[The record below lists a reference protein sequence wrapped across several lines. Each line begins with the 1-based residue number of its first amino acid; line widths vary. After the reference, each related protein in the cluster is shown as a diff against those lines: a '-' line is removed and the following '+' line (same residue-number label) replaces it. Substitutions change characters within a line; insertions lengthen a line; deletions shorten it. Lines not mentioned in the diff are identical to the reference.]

1 MDVLIQ
7 VLTKNALITALAV
20 TGLMMIVSH
29 LLSKYLTKGKLQSS
43 AIAITMGL
51 VIAYFAGVYTQGTK
65 GISDIAIFSGFALL
79 GGAMLRDLAI
89 ASTAFEVDVKEV
101 KKAGK
106 VGLIALLLGCVIPFV
121 IGAGVA
127 WLMGYKDPVSMTTIG
142 AGAMTYIVGPITG
155 SAIGASSEVI
165 ALSIAIGLIKSVFFM
180 VGTPLLAKFMYLKSP
195 RSAMIFGGMAGT
207 TSGVA
212 AGLAGTDVR
221 LVPYGALVATFYT
234 GLGCLLGPSIFF
246 PDRQCNFWLSIG

>member
-1 MDVLIQ
+1 MELLID
-7 VLTKNALITALAV
+7 VLTKNALVTALAV
-20 TGLMMIVSH
+20 TGFMMFISH

-43 AIAITMGL
+43 AIAITLGL

-65 GISDIAIFSGFALL
+65 GISDVALFSGFALL

-89 ASTAFEVDVKEV
+89 ASTAFEVDVREV

-106 VGLIALLLGCVIPFV
+106 IGLIALALGCVVPFV
-121 IGAGVA
+121 AGVGIA
-127 WLMGYKDPVSMTTIG
+127 WMMGYKDAVSMTTIG

-155 SAIGASSEVI
+155 TAIGASSEVI
-165 ALSIAIGLIKSVFFM
+165 ALSIAIGLIKAVFFM

-195 RSAMIFGGMAGT
+195 RSAMVFGGLAGT
-207 TSGVA
+207 TSGTA

-234 GLGCLLGPSIFF
+234 GLGCLLGPSVFFLTVKAIF
-246 PDRQCNFWLSIG
+246 G

>member
-29 LLSKYLTKGKLQSS
+29 LLSKYLTKDKLQSS

-246 PDRQCNFWLSIG
+246 LTVNAIFG

>member
-121 IGAGVA
+121 IGAGMA

-246 PDRQCNFWLSIG
+246 LTVNAIFG

>member
-1 MDVLIQ
+1 METLIAVLS
-7 VLTKNALITALAV
+7 KNALVTALAV
-20 TGLMMIVSH
+20 TGLMMFVSH

-43 AIAITMGL
+43 AIAITLGL
-51 VIAYFAGVYTQGTK
+51 VVAYFAGVYTNGTK

-79 GGAMLRDLAI
+79 GGAMIRDLAI

-106 VGLIALLLGCVIPFV
+106 VGLVALLLGCVVPFV
-121 IGAGVA
+121 IGVVVA
-127 WLMGYKDPVSMTTIG
+127 WFLGYKDPVSMTTIG

-155 SAIGASSEVI
+155 SAIGASSDVI

-180 VGTPLLAKFMYLKSP
+180 IGTPLLMYLKSP
-195 RSAMIFGGMAGT
+195 RSAMVFGGLAGT
-207 TSGVA
+207 TSGTA

-246 PDRQCNFWLSIG
+246 LTVNAIFS

>member
-1 MDVLIQ
+1 MEEIIT
-7 VLTKNALITALAV
+7 VLTKNALVTALAV
-20 TGLMMIVSH
+20 TGLMMYVSH

-43 AIAITMGL
+43 AFAITMGL
-51 VIAYFAGVYTQGTK
+51 VLAYFAGVYTQGEK
-65 GISDIAIFSGFALL
+65 GISDIEIFGGFALL

-106 VGLIALLLGCVIPFV
+106 VGMIALTLGCVIPFL
-121 IGAGVA
+121 IGAMVA
-127 WLMGYKDPVSMTTIG
+127 WVMGYRDPVSMTTIG
-142 AGAMTYIVGPITG
+142 AGAMTYIVGPVTG
-155 SAIGASSEVI
+155 TAVGASSEVI

-195 RSAMIFGGMAGT
+195 RSAMVFGGLAGT
-207 TSGVA
+207 TSGTA

-234 GLGCLLGPSIFF
+234 GLGCLLAPSVFFLTINAIF
-246 PDRQCNFWLSIG
+246 G

>member
-89 ASTAFEVDVKEV
+89 ASTAFGVDVKEV

-246 PDRQCNFWLSIG
+246 LTVNAIFG

>member
-89 ASTAFEVDVKEV
+89 AFTAFEVDVKEV

-246 PDRQCNFWLSIG
+246 LTVNAIFG

>member
-51 VIAYFAGVYTQGTK
+51 VIAYFAGVYTQDTK

-246 PDRQCNFWLSIG
+246 LTVNAIFG

>member
-1 MDVLIQ
+1 MEEIVT
-7 VLTKNALITALAV
+7 VLTKNALVTALAV
-20 TGLMMIVSH
+20 TGLMMYVSH

-51 VIAYFAGVYTQGTK
+51 VLAYFAGVYTQGEK
-65 GISDIAIFSGFALL
+65 GISDIAIFGGFALL

-106 VGLIALLLGCVIPFV
+106 VGMIALLLGCVIPFV
-121 IGAGVA
+121 IGAMVA
-127 WLMGYKDPVSMTTIG
+127 WLMGYRDPVSMTTIG
-142 AGAMTYIVGPITG
+142 AGAMTYIVGPVTG
-155 SAIGASSEVI
+155 TAVGASSEVV

-195 RSAMIFGGMAGT
+195 RSAMVFGGLAGT
-207 TSGVA
+207 TSGTA

-234 GLGCLLGPSIFF
+234 GLGCLLAPSVFFLTINAIF
-246 PDRQCNFWLSIG
+246 G

>member
-7 VLTKNALITALAV
+7 VLTKNALVTALAV
-20 TGLMMIVSH
+20 TGLMMFVSQI
-29 LLSKYLTKGKLQSS
+29 LSKYLTGGKLQSS

-51 VIAYFAGVYTQGTK
+51 VVAYFAGVYTHGTK
-65 GISDIAIFSGFALL
+65 GLSDIAIFSGFALL
-79 GGAMLRDLAI
+79 GGSMIRDLAI

-106 VGLIALLLGCVIPFV
+106 VGLIALILGCVIPFIV
-121 IGAGVA
+121 GAGVA
-127 WLMGYKDPVSMTTIG
+127 WMMGYKDPISMTTIG

-155 SAIGASSEVI
+155 TAIGASSEVI

-207 TSGVA
+207 TSGTA

-234 GLGCLLGPSIFF
+234 GLGCLLAPSLFFLTVNAIF
-246 PDRQCNFWLSIG
+246 S

>member
-79 GGAMLRDLAI
+79 GGAMLRNLAI

-246 PDRQCNFWLSIG
+246 LTVNAIFG

>member
-1 MDVLIQ
+1 MEALMA
-7 VLTKNALITALAV
+7 VLTKNALVTALAV
-20 TGLMMIVSH
+20 TGLMMYVSH

-43 AIAITMGL
+43 AIAITLGL
-51 VIAYFAGVYTQGTK
+51 VFAYFAGVYTQGEK
-65 GISDIAIFSGFALL
+65 GIADIAIFSGFALL

-101 KKAGK
+101 KKAGTI
-106 VGLIALLLGCVIPFV
+106 GLMALLLGCVIPFV
-121 IGAGVA
+121 FGAGIA
-127 WLMGYKDPVSMTTIG
+127 WFMGYKDAISMTTIG

-155 SAIGASSEVI
+155 SAVGASSDVI
-165 ALSIAIGLIKSVFFM
+165 ALSIAIGLIKAVFFM
-180 VGTPLLAKFMYLKSP
+180 VGTPLLAKFMYLNSP
-195 RSAMIFGGMAGT
+195 RSAMIFGGLAGT

-234 GLGCLLGPSIFF
+234 GLGCLLAPSVFFLIVNAIF
-246 PDRQCNFWLSIG
+246 

>member
-142 AGAMTYIVGPITG
+142 AGAMTYIVGPTTG

-246 PDRQCNFWLSIG
+246 LTVNAIFG

>member
-165 ALSIAIGLIKSVFFM
+165 ALSIAIGLLKSVFFM

-246 PDRQCNFWLSIG
+246 LTVNAIFG

>member
-1 MDVLIQ
+1 MEEIVT
-7 VLTKNALITALAV
+7 VLTKNALVTALAV
-20 TGLMMIVSH
+20 TGLMMYISH

-43 AIAITMGL
+43 AFAITMGL
-51 VIAYFAGVYTQGTK
+51 VLAYFAGVYTQGEK
-65 GISDIAIFSGFALL
+65 GISDIEIFGGFALL

-106 VGLIALLLGCVIPFV
+106 VGMIALLLGCVIPFV
-121 IGAGVA
+121 VGAMVA
-127 WLMGYKDPVSMTTIG
+127 WVMGYRDPVSMTTIG
-142 AGAMTYIVGPITG
+142 AGAMTYIVGPVTG
-155 SAIGASSEVI
+155 TAIGATSEVI
-165 ALSIAIGLIKSVFFM
+165 ALSIAIGLIKAVFFM

-195 RSAMIFGGMAGT
+195 RSAMVFGGLAGT
-207 TSGVA
+207 TSGTA

-234 GLGCLLGPSIFF
+234 GLGCLLGPSVFFLTVNAIF
-246 PDRQCNFWLSIG
+246 G

>member
-1 MDVLIQ
+1 MEEIVT
-7 VLTKNALITALAV
+7 VLTKNALVTALAV
-20 TGLMMIVSH
+20 TGLMMYVSH

-43 AIAITMGL
+43 AFAITMGL
-51 VIAYFAGVYTQGTK
+51 VLAYFAGVYTQGEK
-65 GISDIAIFSGFALL
+65 GISDIEIFSGFALL

-106 VGLIALLLGCVIPFV
+106 VGMIALLLGCVIPFV
-121 IGAGVA
+121 VGAMVA
-127 WLMGYKDPVSMTTIG
+127 WVMGYRDPVSMTTIG
-142 AGAMTYIVGPITG
+142 AGAMTYIVGPVTG
-155 SAIGASSEVI
+155 TAIGASSEVI
-165 ALSIAIGLIKSVFFM
+165 ALSIAIGLIKAVFFM

-195 RSAMIFGGMAGT
+195 RSAMVFGGLAGT
-207 TSGVA
+207 TSGTA

-234 GLGCLLGPSIFF
+234 GLGCLLGPSVFFLTVNAIF
-246 PDRQCNFWLSIG
+246 G

>member
-1 MDVLIQ
+1 MDVLLQ
-7 VLTKNALITALAV
+7 VLTKNALVTALAV
-20 TGLMMIVSH
+20 TGLMMFISH
-29 LLSKYLTKGKLQSS
+29 LLSKYLTGGKLQSS
-43 AIAITMGL
+43 AIAITLGL
-51 VIAYFAGVYTQGTK
+51 VIAYFAGVYTEGSK
-65 GISDIAIFSGFALL
+65 GVSDIAIFSGFALL

-106 VGLIALLLGCVIPFV
+106 VGMIALALGCIIPFV
-121 IGAGVA
+121 AGAGVA
-127 WLMGYKDPVSMTTIG
+127 WMMGYKDPISMTTIG

-155 SAIGASSEVI
+155 TAIGASSEVI

-207 TSGVA
+207 TSGTA

-246 PDRQCNFWLSIG
+246 LTVNAIFG

>member
-1 MDVLIQ
+1 MDVLID

-20 TGLMMIVSH
+20 TGLMMFVSH
-29 LLSKYLTKGKLQSS
+29 LLSKYLTGGKLQSS

-51 VIAYFAGVYTQGTK
+51 VIAYFAGVYTQGSK
-65 GISDIAIFSGFALL
+65 GVSDIAVFSGFALL

-106 VGLIALLLGCVIPFV
+106 VGLIALVLGCIIPFV
-121 IGAGVA
+121 AGAAVA
-127 WLMGYKDPVSMTTIG
+127 WMMGYKDPISMTTIG

-207 TSGVA
+207 TSGTA

-234 GLGCLLGPSIFF
+234 GLGCLLGPSVFF
-246 PDRQCNFWLSIG
+246 LTVNAMFG